1 MKKKNLLLLATIY
14 GIALFVFLFL
24 FLILFF
30 FFWNN
35 EQKNKMQDIAKQK
48 EYDITFENYF
58 DFYITEND
66 VKYYYRNILGRTKLL
81 KIYTEPSCKTDYNV
95 VDGIG
100 KITQNFISREE
111 LCELYKRSMEI
122 EKEFH

>member
-1 MKKKNLLLLATIY
+1 
-14 GIALFVFLFL
+14 
-24 FLILFF
+24 
-30 FFWNN
+30 
-35 EQKNKMQDIAKQK
+35 MQDIAKQK

-100 KITQNFISREE
+100 NITQNFISREE